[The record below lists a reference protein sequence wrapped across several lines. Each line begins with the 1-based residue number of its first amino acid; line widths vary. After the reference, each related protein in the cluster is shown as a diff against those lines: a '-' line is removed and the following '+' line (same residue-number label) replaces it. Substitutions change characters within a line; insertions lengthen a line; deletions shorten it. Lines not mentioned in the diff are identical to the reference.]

1 MAVQNLVEIRSVHSE
16 LITTA
21 QTDMTSLYMLTLALC
36 AKSQL
41 KFWSYCVKLRILCC
55 ENHC

>member
-1 MAVQNLVEIRSVHSE
+1 MAVQNLLEIRFVDSE

-21 QTDMTSLYMLTLALC
+21 QTDRTSLYMLTLALC

-41 KFWSYCVKLRILCC
+41 KFWSFCVKLLII
-55 ENHC
+55 